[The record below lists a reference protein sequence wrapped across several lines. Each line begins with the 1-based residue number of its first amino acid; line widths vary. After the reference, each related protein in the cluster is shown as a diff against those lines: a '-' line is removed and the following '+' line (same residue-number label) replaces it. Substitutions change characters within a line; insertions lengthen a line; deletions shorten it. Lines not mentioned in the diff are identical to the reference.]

1 LHGARDERRAGW
13 REHGTHAGLSGVRS
27 CSYRVTVTSAA
38 GSEVA
43 VTGPFEASVRVGG
56 EEIRGGLA
64 DFSLDVLRR
73 CAPVRSPGAYQR
85 QRHMPGHWFSTTA
98 GRFLEYESLL
108 ERDWMLLLDFD
119 REIEWICEQPLR
131 LRYRKDEKAVSHV
144 PDLMVWRGGTPE
156 LCDVK
161 SVERLE
167 DPEFQAQVRA
177 TGLACAEAGMGYR
190 VLAEPDRQLLVNVRW
205 LAGFRERPADLDGA
219 RARMLSALAAGP
231 STVGK
236 LVSGAREP
244 MLARPVLMHLLWAG
258 EALADLAEPI
268 GEDSRVCGRLRVA
281 A

>member
-1 LHGARDERRAGW
+1 
-13 REHGTHAGLSGVRS
+13 
-27 CSYRVTVTSAA
+27 
-38 GSEVA
+38 VA
-43 VTGPFEASVRVGG
+43 GPFEACVRVGG

-64 DFSLDVLRR
+64 DLPLDLLRG

-119 REIEWICEQPLR
+119 REVEWICEQQLR
-131 LRYRKDEKAVSHV
+131 LRYSKDDRRASHV
-144 PDLMVWRGGTPE
+144 PDLLVWRAGTPE

-167 DPEFQAQVRA
+167 DPEFRAQVRA

-205 LAGFRERPADLDGA
+205 LAGFREQPADPDCE
-219 RARMLSALAAGP
+219 RARMLSVLAAGP
-231 STVGK
+231 STVGE
-236 LVSGAREP
+236 LLSGAREP

-258 EALADLAEPI
+258 EALADLSGPI
-268 GEDSRVCGRLRVA
+268 GEESRVCGRLRVA